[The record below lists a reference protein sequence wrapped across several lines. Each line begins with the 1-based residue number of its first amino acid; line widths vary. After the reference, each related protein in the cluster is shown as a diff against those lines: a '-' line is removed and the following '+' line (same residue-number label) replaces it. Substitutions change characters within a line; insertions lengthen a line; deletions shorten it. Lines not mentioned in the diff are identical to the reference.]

1 MFQTRGK
8 VSHSIMFFYLLF
20 FFWYSVYNARSKQIK
35 FTVFFNTAPSQKAR
49 LEKLLNNETEK
60 FIELLHEIR

>member
-1 MFQTRGK
+1 M
-8 VSHSIMFFYLLF
+8 
-20 FFWYSVYNARSKQIK
+20 K
-35 FTVFFNTAPSQKAR
+35 FTVFFNAAPSQKAR